1 MQVLIINI
9 EMNIDNILLD
19 KLAVDART
27 SPRLRMNFDLRDGSD
42 DSSQR
47 MLNALEPGTMIPI
60 HRHSSTSET
69 VVILRGKV
77 VQHFY
82 DDEGN
87 VTDSIYMQ
95 PGGPIYAMNVPIGQW
110 HRIEALESGTVIL
123 EFKNGAY
130 APIAGDDV
138 MSI

>member
-1 MQVLIINI
+1 MISLL
-9 EMNIDNILLD
+9 MNIDNKLLD
-19 KLAVDART
+19 NLTEQAKA
-27 SPRLRMNFDLRDGSD
+27 SSRLRMNFDLRDGAD

-47 MLNALEPGTMIPI
+47 MLNAIEPGSVIPI
-60 HRHSSTSET
+60 HRHSNTSET
-69 VVILRGKV
+69 VVVLRGKV

-82 DDEGN
+82 DDQGN

-110 HRIEALESGTVIL
+110 HRIESLESGTVIL

>member
-1 MQVLIINI
+1 
-9 EMNIDNILLD
+9 MNIDNKLLD
-19 KLAVDART
+19 NLTEQAKA
-27 SPRLRMNFDLRDGSD
+27 SSRLRMNFDLRDGAD

-47 MLNALEPGTMIPI
+47 MLNAIEPGSVIPI
-60 HRHSSTSET
+60 HRHSNTSET
-69 VVILRGKV
+69 VVVLRGKV

-82 DDEGN
+82 DDQGN

-110 HRIEALESGTVIL
+110 HRIESLESGTVIL

>member
-1 MQVLIINI
+1 
-9 EMNIDNILLD
+9 MNIDNKLLD
-19 KLAVDART
+19 NLTEQAKA
-27 SPRLRMNFDLRDGSD
+27 SSRLRMNFDLRDAAD

-47 MLNALEPGTMIPI
+47 MLNAIEPGSVIPI
-60 HRHSSTSET
+60 HRHSNTSET
-69 VVILRGKV
+69 VVVLRGKV

-82 DDEGN
+82 DGHGN

-110 HRIEALESGTVIL
+110 HRIESLESGTVIL

>member
-1 MQVLIINI
+1 
-9 EMNIDNILLD
+9 MNIDNILLD
-19 KLAVDART
+19 KLTVDART
-27 SPRLRMNFDLRDGSD
+27 SSRLRMNLDLRNSD
-42 DSSQR
+42 TDSSQR
-47 MLNALEPGTMIPI
+47 MLNAIEPGSVIPI
-60 HRHSSTSET
+60 HRHSNTSET
-69 VVILRGKV
+69 VVVLRGKV

-82 DDEGN
+82 DDQGN

-110 HRIEALESGTVIL
+110 HRIESLESGTVIL

>member
-1 MQVLIINI
+1 MPIIII

-19 KLAVDART
+19 KLTVDART
-27 SPRLRMNFDLRDGSD
+27 SSRLRMNLDLRNSD
-42 DSSQR
+42 TDSSQR
-47 MLNALEPGTMIPI
+47 MLNAIEPGSVIPI
-60 HRHSSTSET
+60 HRHSNTSET
-69 VVILRGKV
+69 VVVLRGKV

-82 DDEGN
+82 DDQGN

-110 HRIEALESGTVIL
+110 HRIESLESGTVIL

>member
-1 MQVLIINI
+1 
-9 EMNIDNILLD
+9 MNIDNKLLD
-19 KLAVDART
+19 NLTEQAKA
-27 SPRLRMNFDLRDGSD
+27 SSRLRMNFDLRDAAD

-47 MLNALEPGTMIPI
+47 MLNAIEPGSVIPI
-60 HRHSSTSET
+60 HRHSNTSET
-69 VVILRGKV
+69 VVVLRGKV

-82 DDEGN
+82 DDQGN

-110 HRIEALESGTVIL
+110 HRIESLESGTVIL